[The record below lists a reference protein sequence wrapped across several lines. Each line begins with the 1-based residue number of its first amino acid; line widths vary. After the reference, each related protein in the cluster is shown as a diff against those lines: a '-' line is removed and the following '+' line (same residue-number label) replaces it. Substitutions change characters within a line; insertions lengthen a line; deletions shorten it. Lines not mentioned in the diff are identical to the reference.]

1 MFRGIDW
8 RPWFFKLGSSELNIQ
23 SHCFIDYV
31 KKAKENSFKEKRGR
45 SSLSNILKQE
55 IFDMWVSN
63 SINSTDGH
71 SRRSIVCL
79 NKDSSYL
86 KKYGPD
92 IQSKEIVIEETVNC
106 RGREQVAAN
115 RY

>member
-1 MFRGIDW
+1 
-8 RPWFFKLGSSELNIQ
+8 
-23 SHCFIDYV
+23 
-31 KKAKENSFKEKRGR
+31 
-45 SSLSNILKQE
+45 
-55 IFDMWVSN
+55 MWVSN

-71 SRRSIVCL
+71 SRSIVCL
-79 NKDSSYL
+79 NKDSYL

-92 IQSKEIVIEETVNC
+92 IQGKETVIEETVNR